1 MGLLT
6 KLNQK
11 YIEWYVQR
19 QQKKQSKVKLTEEQ
33 QKKREIAEGFRKL
46 YHFVS
51 WLNTKGLANRHQRKD
66 FWRKVREGEP
76 ILEKVLKQLIERYEI
91 KEEKK

>member
-11 YIEWYVQR
+11 YIEWYVKR
-19 QQKKQSKVKLTEEQ
+19 QQKKQSNVKLTEEQ

-46 YHFVS
+46 YHFVN
-51 WLNTKGLANRHQRKD
+51 WLNTKGLVNRAQRKA

-76 ILEKVLKQLIERYEI
+76 IVEKVIKQLIERYEI